1 MLQWKKE
8 KVILSTYDFI
18 AQHTK
23 FNKVNFKNLN
33 KKEKKKTLQHLGC
46 VLVTD
51 KTTAINIGL
60 NMQNLFWHVMS
71 VEADDI
77 LQNHEGASLFQTS
90 VLKSL
95 RNILIGPDSSNTAFH
110 SERRRKKYRTHTLP
124 YRTTIQN
131 LEVGLGIYG
140 LCYVV
145 VCFLYK
151 H

>member
-1 MLQWKKE
+1 M
-8 KVILSTYDFI
+8 
-18 AQHTK
+18 
-23 FNKVNFKNLN
+23 
-33 KKEKKKTLQHLGC
+33 QHLGC

-95 RNILIGPDSSNTAFH
+95 RNILIGPDSSNTAFQ
-110 SERRRKKYRTHTLP
+110 SREEEEK
-124 YRTTIQN
+124 I
-131 LEVGLGIYG
+131 
-140 LCYVV
+140 
-145 VCFLYK
+145 
-151 H
+151 